1 MASTFLKK
9 RAFKNSTFK
18 NSFLI
23 IILANILTAQAVVVD
38 KRAIANPESEWLSH
52 GRNYHEQRYSPLK
65 KINRDN
71 INQLDLSWSF
81 QFSTARGMEATP
93 LVHNGVIYIS
103 TGWSHVH
110 ALDARSGKQ
119 LWHYDAKVAKSH
131 LAKTCCGPVNRG
143 VALWQGDSHAE
154 LQLFFG
160 ALDGRLI
167 ALDASTGTEN
177 WSVQTTPTD
186 GNYSITG
193 APRVV
198 PRVVNG
204 VEKGMVII
212 GNGGAELGVR
222 GFVSAYDVKSGEQ
235 IWRFYTVP
243 GDPNKPQESPE
254 LEAAVETWSGDYWYQ
269 NGGGGGTAWDSIV
282 YDPELDLIYIGTGN
296 GSPWNR
302 DLRSPGGGDNLY
314 LSSIVAL
321 QAGSGNYVWHYQVT
335 PQDNWDSTATQQ
347 LVLGELEIEGKP
359 RSVIMQAPKN
369 GFFYVLDRITGELL
383 SADAFTHI
391 TWASHVDM
399 KTGRPVE
406 TKYADYQSFGS
417 TYIWPSPYGAH
428 NWQPMSFSSKTG
440 LMYIPVQNIPGY
452 FSAQDSVVYRVDR
465 WNTGLDLSESRDP
478 KSWVA
483 AKASMDAL
491 VYGELVAWDPV
502 KKQRAWQVHH
512 DKPSNGGI
520 LSTAGDLVFQG
531 TWDGTF
537 AAYDAE
543 NGTPLWQ
550 YQSDS
555 AILAGPIS
563 YELDGEQYIAV
574 AQGSGGTVMLT
585 VGDELKRNK
594 VNQNKLLV
602 FKRGEFNQIRQ
613 VKNSN
618 SDNQTAQDS
627 TLATILALGHKAET
641 NPEIIKKG
649 QTLYGQNCASCH
661 GISVKSNYIVP
672 DLRYMSEQTHR
683 DFSGIV
689 LGGTYAHKGMIG
701 FFETL
706 SLDDSEAIHA
716 FLDDKQQ
723 RLPEMIEMTFL
734 QKIEYWFVYWT
745 ARLGEK
751 YPDLLNATRD
761 MMM

>member
-1 MASTFLKK
+1 MPMTFL
-9 RAFKNSTFK
+9 RYCLLT
-18 NSFLI
+18 
-23 IILANILTAQAVVVD
+23 ILTSTLLPAQATTNPLIN
-38 KRAIANPESEWLSH
+38 KQSIANPEGQWLSY
-52 GRNYHEQRYSPLK
+52 GRDYQEHRFSPLSD
-65 KINRDN
+65 INRDT
-71 INQLDLSWSF
+71 ISQLDLAWSF
-81 QFSTARGMEATP
+81 KFSTARGMEATP

-110 ALDARSGKQ
+110 ALDARTGEQ

-143 VALWQGDSHAE
+143 VALWQGESDAK
-154 LQLFFG
+154 LQVFFG

-167 ALDASTGTEN
+167 ALDAKTGTEN
-177 WSVQTTPTD
+177 WSIQTTPTN

-193 APRVV
+193 APRVIT
-198 PRVVNG
+198 RVEEG

-222 GFVSAYDVKSGEQ
+222 GFVSAYDVTTGEQ

-243 GDPNKPQESPE
+243 GDPKKPQENPA
-254 LEAAVETWSGDYWYQ
+254 LKAALETWSGDYWYQ
-269 NGGGGGTAWDSIV
+269 NGGGGGTAWDSLV

-321 QAGSGNYVWHYQVT
+321 SAGSGEYVWHYQVT

-347 LVLGELEIEGKP
+347 LVLAELEIEGTQ

-383 SADAFTHI
+383 SAEPYTHI

-399 KTGRPVE
+399 ATGRPVE

-428 NWQPMSFSSKTG
+428 NWQPMSFSNKTG

-465 WNTGLDLSESRDP
+465 WNTGVDLNESRDP

-537 AAYDAE
+537 VAYDAE

-585 VGDELKRNK
+585 IGEELMRNR

-602 FKRGEFNQIRQ
+602 FKRSDLEKIRSQQ
-613 VKNSN
+613 VAQESN
-618 SDNQTAQDS
+618 
-627 TLATILALGHKAET
+627 LAPILPLGHKSESDPET
-641 NPEIIKKG
+641 IKKG
-649 QTLYGQNCASCH
+649 EVLYGQNCASCH
-661 GISVKSNYIVP
+661 GISAKSNHIVP
-672 DLRYMSEQTHR
+672 DLRYMSKQTHS
-683 DFSGIV
+683 DFIGIV
-689 LGGTYAHKGMIG
+689 LGGAYAHKGMIG
-701 FFETL
+701 FYETF
-706 SLDDSEAIHA
+706 DTGDVEAIHV
-716 FLDDKQQ
+716 FLKDKQQ
-723 RLPEMIEMTFL
+723 RLPEMVEMSFL

-745 ARLGEK
+745 AKLGEK
-751 YPDLLNATRD
+751 YPDLLNATRKF
-761 MMM
+761 MM

>member
-1 MASTFLKK
+1 MPMTFL
-9 RAFKNSTFK
+9 RYCLLT
-18 NSFLI
+18 
-23 IILANILTAQAVVVD
+23 ILTSTLLPAQATTNPLIN
-38 KRAIANPESEWLSH
+38 KQSIANPEGQWLSY
-52 GRNYHEQRYSPLK
+52 GRDYQEHRFSPLSD
-65 KINRDN
+65 INRDT
-71 INQLDLSWSF
+71 ISQLDLAWSF
-81 QFSTARGMEATP
+81 KFSTARGMEATP

-110 ALDARSGKQ
+110 ALDARTGEQ

-143 VALWQGDSHAE
+143 VALWQGESDAK
-154 LQLFFG
+154 LQVFFG

-167 ALDASTGTEN
+167 ALDAKTGTEN
-177 WSVQTTPTD
+177 WSIQTTPTD

-193 APRVV
+193 APRVIT
-198 PRVVNG
+198 RVEEG

-222 GFVSAYDVKSGEQ
+222 GFVSAYDVTTGEQ

-243 GDPNKPQESPE
+243 GDPKKPQENPA
-254 LEAAVETWSGDYWYQ
+254 LKAALETWSGDYWYQ
-269 NGGGGGTAWDSIV
+269 NGGGGGTAWDSLV

-321 QAGSGNYVWHYQVT
+321 SAGSGEYVWHYQVT

-347 LVLGELEIEGKP
+347 LVLAELEIEGTQ

-383 SADAFTHI
+383 SAEPYTHI

-399 KTGRPVE
+399 ATGRPVE

-428 NWQPMSFSSKTG
+428 NWQPMSFSNKTG

-452 FSAQDSVVYRVDR
+452 YSAQDSVVYRVDR
-465 WNTGLDLSESRDP
+465 WNTGVDLNESRDP

-537 AAYDAE
+537 VAYDAE

-585 VGDELKRNK
+585 IGEELMRNR

-602 FKRGEFNQIRQ
+602 FKRSDLEKIRSQQ
-613 VKNSN
+613 VAQESN
-618 SDNQTAQDS
+618 
-627 TLATILALGHKAET
+627 LAPILPLGHKSESDPET
-641 NPEIIKKG
+641 IKKG
-649 QTLYGQNCASCH
+649 EVLYGQNCASCH
-661 GISVKSNYIVP
+661 GISAKSNHIVP
-672 DLRYMSEQTHR
+672 DLRYMSKQTHS
-683 DFSGIV
+683 DFIGIV
-689 LGGTYAHKGMIG
+689 LGGAYAHKGMIG
-701 FFETL
+701 FYETF
-706 SLDDSEAIHA
+706 DTGDVEAIHV
-716 FLDDKQQ
+716 FLKDKQQ
-723 RLPEMIEMTFL
+723 RLPEMVEMSFL

-745 ARLGEK
+745 AKLGEK
-751 YPDLLNATRD
+751 YPDLLNATRKF
-761 MMM
+761 MM

>member
-1 MASTFLKK
+1 MIITFL
-9 RAFKNSTFK
+9 RYS
-18 NSFLI
+18 LPL
-23 IILANILTAQAVVVD
+23 ILACNLLPAQATVNQLVD
-38 KRAIANPESEWLSH
+38 RESISNPQSQWLSY
-52 GRNYHEQRYSPLK
+52 GRDYQEQRFSPLEQ
-65 KINRDN
+65 INRDN
-71 INQLDLSWSF
+71 IKQLDLAWSF
-81 QFSTARGMEATP
+81 KFSTARGMEATP
-93 LVHNGVIYIS
+93 LVHNGIIYIS

-110 ALDARSGKQ
+110 ALDARTGEQ
-119 LWHYDAKVAKSH
+119 LWHYDAQVAKSH

-143 VALWQGDSHAE
+143 VALWQGDSDTE
-154 LQLFFG
+154 LQVFFG

-167 ALDASTGTEN
+167 ALNAMTGAEN

-204 VEKGMVII
+204 LDKGMVII

-222 GFVSAYDVKSGEQ
+222 GFVSAYDVKTGEQ

-243 GDPNKPQESPE
+243 GDPNKPQESPA

-269 NGGGGGTAWDSIV
+269 NGGGGGTAWDSLV

-321 QAGSGNYVWHYQVT
+321 QAGSGDYVWHYQVT

-347 LVLGELEIEGKP
+347 LVLAELEIEGKS

-383 SADAFTHI
+383 SADPFTHI

-399 KTGRPVE
+399 DTGRPVE

-465 WNTGLDLSESRDP
+465 WNTGLDLNESRDP

-491 VYGELVAWDPV
+491 VYGELVAWDPI
-502 KKQRAWQVHH
+502 KKQRAWQVRH

-537 AAYDAE
+537 AAYDAD
-543 NGTPLWQ
+543 NGTALWQ

-585 VGDELKRNK
+585 VGDELKRNQ

-602 FKRGEFNQIRQ
+602 FKRGEFNQTR
-613 VKNSN
+613 
-618 SDNQTAQDS
+618 ALDS
-627 TLATILALGHKAET
+627 TLSPTLAPTLTPTLATILALGHTAET

-649 QTLYGQNCASCH
+649 EVLYGQNCAACH
-661 GISVKSNYIVP
+661 GISAKSNHIIP
-672 DLRYMSEQTHR
+672 DLRYMSEQTHS

-689 LGGTYAHKGMIG
+689 LGGAYAHKGMIG
-701 FFETL
+701 YFETL

-716 FLDDKQQ
+716 FLDHKQQ
-723 RLPEMIEMTFL
+723 RLPEMLEMSFL
-734 QKIEYWFVYWT
+734 QKIEYWFVYWS

-761 MMM
+761 LMM

>member
-1 MASTFLKK
+1 MPAVPARFRFFLLL
-9 RAFKNSTFK
+9 F
-18 NSFLI
+18 
-23 IILANILTAQAVVVD
+23 TATLVSVQAETARVVD
-38 KRAIANPESEWLSH
+38 KNSIVDPGGEWLSY
-52 GRNYHEQRYSPLK
+52 GRNYQEQRFSPLAQ
-65 KINRDN
+65 INRDN
-71 INQLDLSWSF
+71 ISQLDLAWSF
-81 QFSTARGMEATP
+81 KFTTARGMEATP

-110 ALDARSGKQ
+110 ALDARSGEQ
-119 LWHYDAKVAKSH
+119 LWHYDAKVPKSH
-131 LAKTCCGPVNRG
+131 LARTCCGPVNRG
-143 VALWQGDSHAE
+143 VALWQGESDAD

-167 ALDASTGTEN
+167 ALDAATGTEN

-198 PRVVNG
+198 PRVANG
-204 VEKGMVII
+204 VEKAMVII

-222 GFVSAYDVKSGEQ
+222 GFVSAYDSETGEL

-243 GDPNKPQESPE
+243 GDPDKPQENPA
-254 LEAAVETWSGDYWYQ
+254 LDAALETWSGDYWYQ
-269 NGGGGGTAWDSIV
+269 NGGGGGTAWDSLV
-282 YDPELDLIYIGTGN
+282 YDPELDLLYIGTGN

-321 QAGSGNYVWHYQVT
+321 KAGSGEYVWHYQVT
-335 PQDNWDSTATQQ
+335 PKDNWDYTATQQ
-347 LVLGELEIEGKP
+347 LVLAELEIDGEP

-383 SADAFTHI
+383 SADPFAHI

-399 KTGRPVE
+399 ATGRPVE
-406 TKYADYQSFGS
+406 SKYADYQKFGP

-428 NWQPMSFSSKTG
+428 NWQPMSFSPKTG
-440 LMYIPVQNIPGY
+440 LMYIPVQNIPGF
-452 FSAQDSVVYRVDR
+452 FSAQEAVEYRLER
-465 WNTGLDLSESRDP
+465 WNTGLDLNESRDP

-502 KKQRAWQVHH
+502 LQQRAWQVKQK
-512 DKPSNGGI
+512 KPANGGI

-531 TWDGTF
+531 NWNGTF

-563 YELDGEQYIAV
+563 YRLDGEQYIAV

-585 VGDELKRNK
+585 VGEELKRNR

-602 FKRGEFNQIRQ
+602 FKIGDFDQSQSVTMDRPAGEE
-613 VKNSN
+613 S
-618 SDNQTAQDS
+618 
-627 TLATILALGHKAET
+627 LAAILAPSYRADRDPETIALGES
-641 NPEIIKKG
+641 
-649 QTLYGQNCASCH
+649 LYHQNCASCH
-661 GISVKSNYIVP
+661 GISAKSNHIVP
-672 DLRYMSEQTHR
+672 DLRYMSEQTHS
-683 DFSGIV
+683 DFIGIV
-689 LGGTYAHKGMIG
+689 LGGSYSHKGMIG
-701 FFETL
+701 FYETL
-706 SLDDSEAIHA
+706 SVGDAEAIHSY
-716 FLDDKQQ
+716 LVKQQ
-723 RLPEMIEMTFL
+723 ESLPDKVEMSFL
-734 QKIEYWFVYWT
+734 QKIEYWFVYWS
-745 ARLGEK
+745 AKLGEK
-751 YPDLLNATRD
+751 YPGLLNATRD
-761 MMM
+761 LMM